1 MAGLED
7 IPKKPSDEEDKKGSS
22 GYGTFYLYLLG
33 GLLVLFF
40 VLPTLTRGPTRT
52 PGPTSTPGPT
62 PPPTST
68 PLPTPTFEEW
78 KESAEEIPY
87 RTLFRYAEQ
96 NVGKRVFYRGEVV
109 QVIED
114 QGDFQLRVN
123 VTPGD
128 YGFWSDTVFLR
139 DVDAPVRILEGDI
152 IAFVGRMNGTFTY
165 ETVMGGKVTIP
176 DITVVS
182 LIIESE

>member
-1 MAGLED
+1 MERISRGR
-7 IPKKPSDEEDKKGSS
+7 
-22 GYGTFYLYLLG
+22 F
-33 GLLVLFF
+33 
-40 VLPTLTRGPTRT
+40 PT
-52 PGPTSTPGPT
+52 
-62 PPPTST
+62 
-68 PLPTPTFEEW
+68 E
-78 KESAEEIPY
+78 
-87 RTLFRYAEQ
+87 TLFRYAEQ
-96 NVGKRVFYRGEVV
+96 NEGKRVFYRGEVV

-139 DVDAPVRILEGDI
+139 DADAPVRILEYDI